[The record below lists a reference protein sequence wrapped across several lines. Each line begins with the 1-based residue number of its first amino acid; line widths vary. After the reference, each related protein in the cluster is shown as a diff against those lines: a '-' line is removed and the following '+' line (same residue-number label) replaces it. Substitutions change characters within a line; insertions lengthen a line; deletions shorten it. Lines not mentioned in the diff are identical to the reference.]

1 MRYWINPNRPD
12 RVYRTNEVTCWSR
25 LVSGGEWVYHDARN
39 PALPNEWRY
48 EVTEEE
54 LERKA
59 A

>member
-12 RVYRTNEVTCWSR
+12 RIYRTNEVTCWSR
-25 LVSGGEWVYHDARN
+25 LASGGEWIHHDARI